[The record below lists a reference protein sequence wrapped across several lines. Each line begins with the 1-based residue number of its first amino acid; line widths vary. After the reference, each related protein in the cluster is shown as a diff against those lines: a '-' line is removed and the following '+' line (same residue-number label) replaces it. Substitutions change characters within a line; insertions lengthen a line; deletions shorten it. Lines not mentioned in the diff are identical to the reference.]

1 MRGKVI
7 WITGA
12 TGGLGKAMAMEC
24 ASQGAELIL
33 TARRKSILED
43 VAKACKEAGSPQ
55 VYTAIL
61 DMEQSAQ
68 IEQVAQS
75 VLQRFPRIDIL
86 INNAGISQRSL
97 IKDTEM
103 EVYRRVMEID
113 YMGPVHLTKLLLT
126 RFSAQKSG
134 HVVVISSLVGKFA
147 TPLRSGY
154 AAAKHAL
161 HGFFDTLR
169 MEHYEDNIKVTL
181 ICPGFIKTDVSIN
194 ALTAKGEK
202 QNKMD
207 KAQEGGMLP
216 ATFAA
221 KAIKG
226 IKQGKEE
233 LLIGGKEK
241 NGVLLHRLF
250 PKAFRNYLRKA
261 AVT

>member
-12 TGGLGKAMAMEC
+12 TAGIGKAMALEC
-24 ASQGAELIL
+24 AAQGAELIL
-33 TARRKSILED
+33 TARRNSVLQQVKSDCEQ
-43 VAKACKEAGSPQ
+43 AGSKV
-55 VYTAIL
+55 VYTAVL
-61 DMEQSAQ
+61 DMEQPSQ
-68 IEQVAQS
+68 IEKTAQT
-75 VLQRFPRIDIL
+75 VLDKFPRIDIL

-97 IKDTEM
+97 IENTTM

-113 YMGPVHLTKLLLT
+113 YMGPVYLTKLLLP
-126 RFSAQKSG
+126 RFIEQKSG
-134 HVVVISSLVGKFA
+134 QVVVISSLVGKFA

-181 ICPGFIKTDVSIN
+181 ICPGFIKTDVSVN

-207 KAQEGGMLP
+207 KAQEEGMEP
-216 ATFAA
+216 TTFAA

-226 IKQGKEE
+226 IQQQKEE
-233 LLIGGKEK
+233 MLIGGKEK
-241 NGVLLHRLF
+241 TGVLLHRIF
-250 PKAFRNYLRKA
+250 PKAFRSYLRKA